1 MTVWLSL
8 LFAATALAQHIEMDK
23 GVMLLT
29 NENYEMVLSNSPILM
44 IYFYDQKCSECHK
57 MDIEFATAAW
67 MMRETKTQLQKVDFA
82 KVDAT
87 LPNQLA
93 IKHNVKRFPTLI
105 LIKAIIMFKSS
116 FHFVSYYLFTTGCH
130 PENEDILEII
140 LYISEIIHV
149 FYWMSF

>member
-1 MTVWLSL
+1 
-8 LFAATALAQHIEMDK
+8 MDK

-116 FHFVSYYLFTTGCH
+116 FHFVH
-130 PENEDILEII
+130 II
-140 LYISEIIHV
+140 CLPLGV
-149 FYWMSF
+149 TQKMRTF